1 MKPTNTKLIA
11 ETANI
16 VRLQLVSDKEFCFP
30 NLMFFW
36 CNCGKKKKREYVQ
49 TTKGCEYYAQV
60 GQLAVASS
68 DGIFGIIIFQEK

>member
-36 CNCGKKKKREYVQ
+36 CNCGKKKKENMCRQ
-49 TTKGCEYYAQV
+49 QK
-60 GQLAVASS
+60 VANTMPKLVNWQQHHQME
-68 DGIFGIIIFQEK
+68 FLV